1 MPGSCVGIF
10 AAVQQTVAQK
20 YSCADDASLDDATG
34 DTAAVGSEVFTWK
47 GTRGHPL
54 SDASAT
60 YTGVGP
66 TLKSAENKR
75 SLSFPGIQ
83 PCSMSSLGFHNNT
96 DKIVTVVAQRS
107 STNYDRQK
115 YILTSGFDDLSW
127 RNGDWAFTSNGVQR
141 IDLLWFTG
149 VGASEFK
156 RHTLTWTLPTTPF
169 VIQFQFYA
177 TGFEIRS
184 KILTATTQNVW
195 TESDTA
201 HVAYTNPTLPTGMR
215 RLTIGGKLN
224 PNQYQYDWPGDIF
237 EVHVM
242 NSKQATA
249 ALDLRTSLAQKY
261 CPV

>member
-1 MPGSCVGIF
+1 MPGSCIGIF
-10 AAVQQTVAQK
+10 AAVKQTVAQK
-20 YSCADDASLDDATG
+20 YSCMDNTSLLDVTG
-34 DTAAVGSEVFTWK
+34 DTAAVGSVVFTWK

-54 SDASAT
+54 QDASTT

-83 PCSMSSLGFHNNT
+83 PCSMQSLGFHNNT
-96 DKIVTVVAQRS
+96 DKIITVVAQRS

-115 YILTSGFDDLSW
+115 YILTSGFDDLTW
-127 RNGDWAFTSNGVQR
+127 RNGDWALTLNSVQR

-149 VGASEFK
+149 VGSEFK

-177 TGFEIRS
+177 TGSEIRS
-184 KILTATTQNVW
+184 NIRTATTQNGW

-201 HVAYTNPTLPTGMR
+201 HIAYTNTTLPTFMR

-224 PNQYQYDWPGDIF
+224 PNSFQYDWPGDIF

-242 NSKQATA
+242 DSKQATA
-249 ALDLRTSLAQKY
+249 ALDLRTSLAQTY